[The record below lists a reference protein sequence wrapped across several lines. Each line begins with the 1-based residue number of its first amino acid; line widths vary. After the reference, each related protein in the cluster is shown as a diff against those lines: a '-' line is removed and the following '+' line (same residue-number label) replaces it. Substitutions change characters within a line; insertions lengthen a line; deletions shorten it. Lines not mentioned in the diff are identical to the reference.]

1 MAHMTYGCTNPNVKT
16 KMMPVAA
23 SQYFQH
29 AGHNIVYVNDTGHLV
44 GALTD
49 TSTSQVFGT
58 AIIPKGRGNT
68 TNTSDDHWI
77 SSATAAAD
85 YVPVITAD
93 NPGYEFL
100 WVSDG
105 TPAATDFGFA
115 CDILNTNDATTEDAT
130 VDIAT
135 SDNDDLIIQGLGV
148 EYNAKA
154 TAADVVVTFNKAE
167 IQAD

>member
-1 MAHMTYGCTNPNVKT
+1 MIYGCTSPNAKT
-16 KMMPVAA
+16 RMMPVAA

-29 AGHNIVYVNDTGHLV
+29 AGHSIVYVDGSGHLV

-49 TSTSQVFGT
+49 TSTSKVFGA

-68 TNTSDDHWI
+68 TNTSDDHWM
-77 SSATAAAD
+77 SSATAAVD

-105 TPAATDFGFA
+105 TPVVTSSGNDM
-115 CDILNTNDATTEDAT
+115 DIINTNDATTEDAT
-130 VDIAT
+130 VDIGST
-135 SDNDDLIIQGLGV
+135 TNDDLIQQDIGINV
-148 EYNAKA
+148 SARA
-154 TAADVVVTFNKAE
+154 TTADVVVAFNKAE
-167 IQAD
+167 IQADT

>member
-29 AGHNIVYVNDTGHLV
+29 AGHNIVYVDSSGHLV

-49 TSTSQVFGT
+49 TSSNKVFGA

-68 TNTSDDHWI
+68 TNTSDDYWM
-77 SSATAAAD
+77 SSAVAATD

-100 WVSDG
+100 WISDG
-105 TPAATDFGFA
+105 TPVVTSSGNDMDIVALDSATVR
-115 CDILNTNDATTEDAT
+115 T
-130 VDIAT
+130 VDIGT
-135 SDNDDLIIQGLGV
+135 STNDDLIQHGIGV
-148 EYNAKA
+148 DYNAKA
-154 TAADVVVTFNKAE
+154 TTADVVVVFNKAE

>member
-29 AGHNIVYVNDTGHLV
+29 AGHSVVYVDGSGHLV

-49 TSTSQVFGT
+49 TSSSKVFGA

-68 TNTSDDHWI
+68 TNTSDDYWM
-77 SSATAAAD
+77 SSATAAVD

-100 WVSDG
+100 WVSNG
-105 TPAATDFGFA
+105 TPVVTSSGNDM
-115 CDILNTNDATTEDAT
+115 DIVNVNTASTKT
-130 VDIAT
+130 VAIAT
-135 SDNDDLIIQGLGV
+135 STNDDLIQHGIGTD
-148 EYNAKA
+148 YNAKA
-154 TAADVVVTFNKAE
+154 TTADVVVAFNKAE
-167 IQAD
+167 IQADT

>member
-1 MAHMTYGCTNPNVKT
+1 MTYGCTNPNVKT

-29 AGHNIVYVNDTGHLV
+29 AGHSIVYVDGSGNLV

-49 TSTSQVFGT
+49 TSSTKVFGA
-58 AIIPKGRGNT
+58 AIIPKGRGNS
-68 TNTSDDHWI
+68 TNTSDDYWL

-100 WVSDG
+100 WVSNG
-105 TPAATDFGFA
+105 TPAIGSNGNDM
-115 CDILNTNDATTEDAT
+115 DLVNVNTASAKT
-130 VDIAT
+130 VAIAT
-135 SDNDDLIIQGLGV
+135 STNDDLIQQGIGV
-148 EYNAKA
+148 NHNAKA
-154 TAADVVVTFNKAE
+154 TTADVVVVFNKAE
-167 IQAD
+167 IQADT

>member
-1 MAHMTYGCTNPNVKT
+1 MAHMTYGCTNPKAKT
-16 KMMPVAA
+16 RMMPVAA

-29 AGHNIVYVNDTGHLV
+29 AGHNVVYVDGSGYIT

-49 TSTSQVFGT
+49 TGTTKVFGT

-68 TNTSDDHWI
+68 TNTSDDYWM

-100 WVSDG
+100 WVSNG
-105 TPAATDFGFA
+105 TPVVTSNGDDMDIVNVNTATA
-115 CDILNTNDATTEDAT
+115 KT
-130 VDIAT
+130 VAIAT
-135 SDNDDLIIQGLGV
+135 STNDDLIQHGIGV
-148 EYNAKA
+148 DYNAKA
-154 TAADVVVTFNKAE
+154 TTADVVVVFNKAE

>member
-1 MAHMTYGCTNPNVKT
+1 MAHMTYGCTNPKAKT
-16 KMMPVAA
+16 RMMPVAA
-23 SQYFQH
+23 LQYFQH
-29 AGHNIVYVNDTGHLV
+29 AGHNVVYVDGSGYIT

-49 TSTSQVFGT
+49 TGTTKVFGT

-68 TNTSDDHWI
+68 TNTSDDYWM

-100 WVSDG
+100 WVSNG
-105 TPAATDFGFA
+105 TPVVTSNGDDMDIVNVNTATA
-115 CDILNTNDATTEDAT
+115 KT
-130 VDIAT
+130 VAIAT
-135 SDNDDLIIQGLGV
+135 STNDDLIQHGIGV
-148 EYNAKA
+148 DYNAKA
-154 TAADVVVTFNKAE
+154 TTADVVVVFNKAE